1 MTSGLLRSGCQP
13 PLHRMRGP
21 ARRLFDVGYDMGYN
35 MGCHPGLVGLLKF
48 HQLPAAVD
56 PG

>member
-1 MTSGLLRSGCQP
+1 
-13 PLHRMRGP
+13 MRGP